1 MVIYSLIVINL
12 PDITDV
18 TLMSVISVLQQSD
31 AVDPHAKILV
41 LNIITIVFG
50 SIMWILIALSLILK
64 WKHSKLLAVM
74 VSVDS

>member
-31 AVDPHAKILV
+31 AVDPRAKTLV
-41 LNIITIVFG
+41 LNIITVFG